1 LPFVDL
7 RDTIASLKRFG
18 DLYEV
23 EEELSPKY
31 EVSSFLWLASLTME
45 KAILFRKVKGH
56 NIPVVANVTFSR
68 KVISLGMDVKT
79 EELVPVFA
87 QRIKTPIEP
96 QIVTEGPVKEEVVPT
111 VNLMKTLPALTHY
124 AGDSGAFITTGLV
137 SARDPDTGVISRG
150 IYRMELRG
158 ENELGIALHNPPVAD
173 IYRKFKDKGEPLPVA
188 VVIGVEPITFLATA
202 LIFPPWVDKLT
213 IAGGLRGSPVDVTPS
228 AVVDIPVPAH
238 AEFLLEGELD
248 TKDERQDGP
257 LGEISG
263 YYLTIPKTPTF
274 KVKRISH
281 RDSPFY
287 HALLPTGKEADLLLT
302 FTAEASF
309 SSRLRELFP
318 FVLDFHFIPRTFGSS
333 IVVRVKETG
342 REHVRSLIL
351 HLLSLGMIKK
361 VVVVDEKV
369 KAEEPEEVEW
379 AIITRCQ
386 PDKDSI
392 VIPGL
397 KGQAIDPS
405 CSETFQTAKLGI
417 DATGFDS
424 VKGWVRVS
432 FPKDSFSKMQSLL
445 KSEDDSEK
453 SRR

>member
-1 LPFVDL
+1 M
-7 RDTIASLKRFG
+7 
-18 DLYEV
+18 
-23 EEELSPKY
+23 EEELSA
-31 EVSSFLWLASLTME
+31 EHEISSFVWFASLTME
-45 KAILFRKVKGH
+45 KAILIPRVKGYD
-56 NIPVVANVTFSR
+56 IPVVANLTFSR
-68 KVISLGMDVKT
+68 SVISLGMDVKT

-87 QRIKTPIEP
+87 QRMKTPIEP
-96 QIVTEGPVKEEVVPT
+96 QMVTGGPVTEEVLPT
-111 VNLMKTLPALTHY
+111 ANLMKSLPVLTHY
-124 AGDSGAFITTGLV
+124 AGDSSPFITTGLV
-137 SARDPDTGVISRG
+137 SARDPDTGVTSRG
-150 IYRMELRG
+150 VYRMELRG
-158 ENELGIALHNPPVAD
+158 EKELGIALHNPPVAD
-173 IYRKFKDKGEPLPVA
+173 LYRKFKDRGEPLPVA
-188 VVIGVEPITFLATA
+188 VVIGVEPITFLAAA
-202 LIFPPWVDKLT
+202 LKSPPWVDKLA
-213 IAGGLRGSPVDVTPS
+213 IAGGLRNSPLKVSPGAVT
-228 AVVDIPVPAH
+228 DIPVPAH

-248 TKDERQDGP
+248 AEDERQDGP

-309 SSRLRELFP
+309 SPRLRELFP

-333 IVVRVKETG
+333 VVVRVTETE

-351 HLLSLGMIKK
+351 HLLSMGMIKK
-361 VVVVDEKV
+361 VVVVDEEI
-369 KAEEPEEVEW
+369 KAEEPGEVEW

-392 VIPGL
+392 VIGGL
-397 KGQAIDPS
+397 RGQAIDPS
-405 CSETFQTAKLGI
+405 CPEIFQTAKLGI

-432 FPKDSFSKMQSLL
+432 FPKESLSKAQSLL
-445 KSEDDSEK
+445 KSQNASAK
-453 SRR
+453 SRG